1 NLEAAGLAAVVKLKQ
16 VNVLELKPPAEE
28 GVLIMNPPYGVR
40 TGAQTELAEF
50 YPRLGDRLKQYF
62 AGWRAY
68 IFTVDLRLPTL
79 IRLSATR
86 RTPLFNGALEC
97 RLFEFKM
104 VQGGMRRA
112 KSTANRSGGQ
122 PM

>member
-1 NLEAAGLAAVVKLKQ
+1 MVKLKQ

-50 YPRLGDRLKQYF
+50 YPCLGDRLKQYF